1 MSEPQATVLIGER
14 EIASRV
20 RDVGVELSRM
30 LEDERVAMGLPE
42 SDRVQLILVMTGALV
57 FAADLIRAM
66 PVRMEIRP
74 VTFSSYPGTA
84 TSSRGLN
91 VVQDVPGDLRG
102 RRVVI
107 VDDILDSGRTLA
119 EIRRRVAR
127 QSPASVRVC
136 VLLRKTKDRDD
147 PVDADIACF
156 DIPDAFVIGCGL
168 DYDGLYRNLP
178 DVRELAESE
187 WKTA

>member
-1 MSEPQATVLIGER
+1 MSEPLGRVLIGQDR
-14 EIASRV
+14 IATRV
-20 RDVGVELSRM
+20 REVGAGLSRD
-30 LEDERVAMGLPE
+30 LESERVALGLPE

-74 VTFSSYPGTA
+74 VTFSSYPGAA
-84 TSSRGLN
+84 TSSQGLS
-91 VVQDVPGDLRG
+91 VVQDVPGDLAG

-127 QSPASVRVC
+127 QGPASIRVC
-136 VLLRKTKDRDD
+136 VLLRKTKERDD
-147 PVDADIACF
+147 PVEADVACF
-156 DIPDAFVIGCGL
+156 DIPDEFVIGCGL
-168 DYDGLYRNLP
+168 DYDGMHRNLP
-178 DVRELAESE
+178 DVRVLAESE
-187 WKTA
+187 WKA

>member
-20 RDVGVELSRM
+20 REVGAALSRE
-30 LEDERVAMGLPE
+30 LEQEREAMGLPE

-84 TSSRGLN
+84 TSSQGLD
-91 VVQDVPGDLRG
+91 VIQDVPGDLGG

-119 EIRRRVAR
+119 EIRRRVAK
-127 QSPASVRVC
+127 QNPASVRVC
-136 VLLRKTKDRDD
+136 VLLRKIKDRDD
-147 PVDADIACF
+147 PVEADLACF

-187 WKTA
+187 WKKA